1 MRWGCG
7 CMAEVPIGDL
17 AFGLGLLTAVFVFH
31 RNFIRPVIEWR
42 KEMESRVASI
52 EKSVRRHELT
62 DNKVLAAIRGMES
75 DIGEIKTK
83 IAVLEERSQHWG
95 K

>member
-1 MRWGCG
+1 
-7 CMAEVPIGDL
+7 MAEVSIGDV
-17 AFGLGLLTAVFVFH
+17 AFGVGLLTAIFTFH
-31 RNFIRPVIEWR
+31 WKFIRPVIEWR
-42 KEMESRVASI
+42 KEMESRVKAI
-52 EKSVRRHELT
+52 EESVRRHELT

-83 IAVLEERSQHWG
+83 IAVLEERSQRWG